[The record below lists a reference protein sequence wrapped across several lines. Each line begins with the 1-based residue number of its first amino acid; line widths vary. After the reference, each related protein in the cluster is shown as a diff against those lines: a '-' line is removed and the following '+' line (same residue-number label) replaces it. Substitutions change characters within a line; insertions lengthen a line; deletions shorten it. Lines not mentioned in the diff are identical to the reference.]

1 MFETAGFWGQP
12 FLVTLHR
19 AASTKCRESLC
30 PWLTLN
36 SDLSLYQE
44 LSVPC
49 FRPVG
54 VLRSVMGGY
63 YVLGPGEQVR
73 GDCRSPF
80 IAILN

>member
-1 MFETAGFWGQP
+1 MEDPAAQP
-12 FLVTLHR
+12 VHQLLNVGDLLPLLH
-19 AASTKCRESLC
+19 
-30 PWLTLN
+30 LN

-63 YVLGPGEQVR
+63 YVLGPGE
-73 GDCRSPF
+73 
-80 IAILN
+80 